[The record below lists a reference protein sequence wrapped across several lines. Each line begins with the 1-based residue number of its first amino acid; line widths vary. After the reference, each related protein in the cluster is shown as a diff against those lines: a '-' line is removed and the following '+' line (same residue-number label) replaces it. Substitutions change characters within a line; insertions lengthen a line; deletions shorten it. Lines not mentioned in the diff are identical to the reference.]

1 MNQITVKVEL
11 CEADR
16 KRLDDILAALQA
28 AGTPFA
34 AAQAPAAEEPKS
46 EPAQAPEVETQ
57 AEPEAPAAPAP
68 QTKAAPEV
76 NVSAEDIRQVLLVL
90 NGAGK
95 GAEAKA
101 IIKEYAEKLSDI
113 PSDKRLE
120 CLERLNKLGG

>member
-1 MNQITVKVEL
+1 MNNITVKVEL

-34 AAQAPAAEEPKS
+34 AAPAPVAEEPKS
-46 EPAQAPEVETQ
+46 EPAPEVETQ

-113 PSDKRLE
+113 PADKRLE